1 LQNKF
6 ITIEGNIGSGKTTL
20 ARLLSETHNGR
31 LLLEAYD
38 DNPFL
43 PKFYHNPE
51 KYALQTEMAFLL
63 ERYQQMLKIM
73 SEPTLFNNFTVS
85 DYMFTKS
92 LLFAKMNLSTQDYK
106 LYHSFFKPI
115 ERKILKPEII
125 YYLHVDTDILMRN
138 IKKRG
143 RTYELNIQK
152 PYLNRIEKMYFNF
165 FKQHYNHPTIVII
178 EVGDKDWVQDA
189 FAYQSLLAI
198 FDKEYES
205 GKTHYITF

>member
-20 ARLLSETHNGR
+20 ARLLSETYNGR
-31 LLLEAYD
+31 LLLEGYD

-43 PKFYHNPE
+43 PKFYLQPD

-73 SEPTLFNNFTVS
+73 AEPTLFNNFTVS

-92 LLFAKMNLSTQDYK
+92 LLFAKMNLSSQDYK
-106 LYHSFFKPI
+106 LYHSFFKHI
-115 ERKILKPEII
+115 EKKIIKPEII
-125 YYLHVDTDILMRN
+125 YYLHVDTEILMRN

-143 RTYELNIQK
+143 RPYELNIQK
-152 PYLNRIEKMYFNF
+152 PYLNRIEKMYFNY
-165 FKQHYNHPTIVII
+165 FKQSHHPTIVII
-178 EVGDKDWVQDA
+178 NVGEKDWVQDA
-189 FAYQSLLAI
+189 FAYQSLLTI
-198 FDKEYES
+198 FDQAYEA
-205 GKTHYITF
+205 GKINYITF